1 MCWGEDRQVLQMTP
15 AFLLGQLGLW
25 SDIPKGH
32 RSKVWSVWEMV
43 NLRSLW
49 DVQEEK
55 SDNQLDI
62 EVWSLREKTKLK
74 M

>member
-15 AFLLGQLGLW
+15 AFLLGKLGLW

-32 RSKVWSVWEMV
+32 RRKVRSVWEMV
-43 NLRSLW
+43 NLTSLW

-55 SDNQLDI
+55 SDKQLDI
-62 EVWSLREKTKLK
+62 EGWS
-74 M
+74 